1 MPGRNVRK
9 EFEASLAK
17 KHLARKRKHHE
28 VPDAL
33 KGLMSTASLDIIGH
47 FGIEAPSL
55 LNKYCCDVEDAL
67 VEQMKKAIEYRE
79 KCVALS
85 DEVARLKELVN
96 ADDNLA
102 K

>member
-17 KHLARKRKHHE
+17 KHLARKRKQHE

-33 KGLMSTASLDIIGH
+33 KELMSPESLDIISH
-47 FGIEAPSL
+47 FGVEAPRL
-55 LNKYCCDVEDAL
+55 LNDYCCAVEDAL
-67 VEQMKKAIEYRE
+67 IEQMKKAIEYRE

-96 ADDNLA
+96 ADDSLA